1 MIGHKIQYMVISAKY
16 YAIGWQ
22 IIYIFTKTQYEM
34 LIWTEVL
41 QETHR
46 KIKKTEYVRVEA
58 FNKTVYT
65 FLKYSILGTIYI
77 FFWKGQKKMFL
88 VEKHLFFR
96 TVDLENEWLTGI
108 PSFI

>member
-46 KIKKTEYVRVEA
+46 NIKKTEYVRVEA
-58 FNKTVYT
+58 FNKTVYR

-77 FFWKGQKKMFL
+77 FFWKGQKK
-88 VEKHLFFR
+88 
-96 TVDLENEWLTGI
+96 
-108 PSFI
+108 